1 MAFLSRKKDKWA
13 DSRASSL
20 RGVLVGDAITK
31 NSKADIYYRNAIKK
45 ETNKFISSIINDL
58 SKHYTTLKVNN
69 AVADYKKT
77 TGEVMKVLKYAKG
90 SKLRIFQKNSTKIIE
105 KWLKL
110 AKRNADK
117 SIRDSLYKLAGKDI
131 RIEYNKD
138 YDDVLKMMINRNVQL
153 IKNMTEQALTNI
165 ENIVYDAITVG
176 EGWKGIKESLEH
188 QPEIT
193 AKRIELIARDQTAK
207 TNQSLNAISQQSA
220 GIKYFMWKTAQDER
234 VSTGFGGHK
243 QLNNKIYKWGDTAN
257 YPIIDS
263 YGNRGLPSQ
272 RVNCRCN
279 ARAVWILKGY
289 KAKQLPDGS
298 YEIVRENGLFD

>member
-1 MAFLSRKKDKWA
+1 
-13 DSRASSL
+13 
-20 RGVLVGDAITK
+20 
-31 NSKADIYYRNAIKK
+31 
-45 ETNKFISSIINDL
+45 
-58 SKHYTTLKVNN
+58 
-69 AVADYKKT
+69 
-77 TGEVMKVLKYAKG
+77 
-90 SKLRIFQKNSTKIIE
+90 
-105 KWLKL
+105 
-110 AKRNADK
+110 
-117 SIRDSLYKLAGKDI
+117 
-131 RIEYNKD
+131 
-138 YDDVLKMMINRNVQL
+138 MMINRNVQL

-234 VSTGFGGHK
+234 VRDRHRK
-243 QLNNKIYKWGDTAN
+243 LNNKIYKWGEYDR
-257 YPIIDS
+257 YPIIDDK
-263 YGNRGLPSQ
+263 GTRGIPAQ
-272 RVNCRCN
+272 AVNCRCN